1 MQAEHERAEVVS
13 RGAQRGQMLG
23 PGDKQMAERRVNCV
37 VECPHGEKI
46 AAVYEKVVTGNGDLP
61 LPERVRKLEDEMEG
75 VLPDLKKLVAASE
88 RAEGAR
94 ESDKEFHNK
103 RDEEIKK
110 ALGITTR
117 HMNRWM
123 LAIAMMTLIA
133 AILGLFHR

>member
-1 MQAEHERAEVVS
+1 
-13 RGAQRGQMLG
+13 
-23 PGDKQMAERRVNCV
+23 MAERRVNCV
-37 VECPHGEKI
+37 AECPHGEKI
-46 AAVYEKVVTGNGDLP
+46 AALYEKVVTGNGDLP
-61 LPERVRKLEDEMEG
+61 LPERVRKLEDEMEE

-94 ESDKEFHNK
+94 ESDKEFRNQ

-133 AILGLFHR
+133 DTWPFPSLMP